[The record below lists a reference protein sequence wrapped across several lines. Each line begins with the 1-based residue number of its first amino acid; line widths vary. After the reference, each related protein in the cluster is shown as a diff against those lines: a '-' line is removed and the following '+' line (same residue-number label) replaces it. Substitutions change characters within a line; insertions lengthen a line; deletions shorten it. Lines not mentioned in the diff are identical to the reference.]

1 MGTTT
6 AAQTDVLSSA
16 RPAVTAPGEARP
28 TYIDSLTPLRGIAAV
43 WVVVYHF
50 DENIFRLVAPT
61 TTGLLTKG
69 YLWVDFFFLL
79 SGFII
84 CHVYGSRLMGE
95 GRREQLWPYVKA
107 RFARLY
113 PLHLFTLLL
122 MIVLWYAALAADPT
136 LASSIPEGLSMSP
149 SAIPVHVLML
159 HAHGLTRDLSWNMP
173 SWSIAAEWWT
183 YLLAI
188 LLVPVLHLRGASRA
202 WIAMLV
208 GCIGLAIMEQV
219 YPTRDLDIT
228 FDYGWL
234 RCLLGFAAG
243 MGVYQLYRAGS
254 GARLLRTDGAFLG
267 VSLLTVLLL
276 HASPVDAVL
285 IPAFILLL
293 LAAAHNDGAAKRVL
307 STRPMLFLGDTSYS
321 IYMVQI
327 VCLFLVW
334 AGILS
339 LAPLDASGNY
349 DAPYPIRLAVLAL
362 TMALTLGMAA
372 LTYRFV
378 EVPAREWL
386 RRRDRTVTA
395 RAPGLPPRAT

>member
-1 MGTTT
+1 MGTSMTSQHEPVARAGP
-6 AAQTDVLSSA
+6 AAAATGA
-16 RPAVTAPGEARP
+16 TRPA
-28 TYIDSLTPLRGIAAV
+28 YIDSLTPLRGIAAV

-50 DENIFRLVAPT
+50 DEFIFRLIDPARS
-61 TTGLLTKG
+61 GILANG

-84 CHVYGSRLMGE
+84 CHVYGTRLAGDSRRDE
-95 GRREQLWPYVKA
+95 LWPYVKA

-122 MIVLWYAALAADPT
+122 MIVLWYSAVALDPT
-136 LASSIPEGLSMSP
+136 LGSSIPEGLSMSP
-149 SAIPVHVLML
+149 SAIPVHALML
-159 HAHGLTRDLSWNMP
+159 NAHGLTRDLSWNMP
-173 SWSIAAEWWT
+173 SWSIGAEWWT
-183 YLLAI
+183 YLGAI
-188 LLVPVLHLRGASRA
+188 LLVPVLHLRGVPRA
-202 WIAMLV
+202 WIAMV
-208 GCIGLAIMEQV
+208 FGIAGLAVMEQV
-219 YPTRDLDIT
+219 HPARDLDIS

-234 RCLLGFAAG
+234 RCIFGFTAG

-254 GARLLRTDGAFLG
+254 GARFLRTDGAF
-267 VSLLTVLLL
+267 VAVTLLTILLL
-276 HASPVDAVL
+276 HASPVDAVI

-293 LAAAHNDGAAKRVL
+293 LAAAYNDGTAKRVL
-307 STRPMLFLGDTSYS
+307 SSRPMLFLGDTSYS

-327 VCLFLVW
+327 ICLFLVW
-334 AGILS
+334 AGILM

-349 DAPYPIRLAVLAL
+349 DAPYPIRLAVLAV

-386 RRRDRTVTA
+386 RRHDRAVRSRVTT
-395 RAPGLPPRAT
+395 PV